1 MAYRLPPLSTLRV
14 FEAAG
19 RLLSFKAA
27 AEELG
32 ITPSAVSHSIQ
43 TLEDWLGVPVFVRNN
58 RSLSLSPAGVA
69 YLPRVRDALVALS
82 EATAAV
88 PGRLGGDPLRI
99 SVAPTFALRWLLPRL
114 PAFQQANPEVTVSID
129 TDQRVVEFPRDGF
142 DLAIRMGRGGW
153 ASVRA
158 ERLVTERLIPV
169 CTPAL
174 AARLRTP
181 ADLRSVP
188 LLHVVSVREDW
199 RAWAAARGVD
209 ALDLRRGLR
218 FDTVHLALDAALQ
231 GLGVAIGHKPLTDGT
246 LAGADRADG
255 GLVEVLGPPVAS
267 ESAYWLVTGNQG
279 PLRPEAA
286 RFRDWL
292 FDQLAA
298 DRPAS

>member
-43 TLEDWLGVPVFVRNN
+43 TLEVWLGVPVFIRTNRN
-58 RSLSLSPAGVA
+58 LTLSPAGAA
-69 YLPRVRDALVALS
+69 YLPRVREALEALA
-82 EATAAV
+82 EATAAI
-88 PGRLGGDPLRI
+88 PGQLGGDPLRI

-114 PAFQQANPEVTVSID
+114 PDFQRANPDITVAID
-129 TDQRVVEFPRDGF
+129 TDHRVVAFPRDGF
-142 DLAIRMGRGGW
+142 DLAIRMGRGDW
-153 ASVRA
+153 TAARA

-169 CTPAL
+169 CTPEI
-174 AARLRTP
+174 AARIRTP
-181 ADLRSVP
+181 DDLRGIP

-199 RAWAAARGVD
+199 QSWAEARGVD
-209 ALDLRRGLR
+209 TLDLHRGLR
-218 FDTVHLALDAALQ
+218 LDTVYLALDAAAQ
-231 GLGVAIGHKPLTDGT
+231 GLGIAIGHKPLTDGYLT
-246 LAGADRADG
+246 NGR
-255 GLVEVLGPPVAS
+255 LVEVLGPPVAS
-267 ESAYWLVTGNQG
+267 KSAYWLVSGDQG

-292 FDQLAA
+292 FAQLAVS
-298 DRPAS
+298 RPAS